1 MTINFPLNCFLPLLL
16 LAGCSAGTAS
26 SSLQRSTQDLSLQ
39 ERSRQTQWE
48 IEVETIEDQA
58 IAEVLGAPTEFV
70 VTFSDDH
77 HSWER
82 AILFLERHTS
92 KQAFQ
97 YISSPQEMI
106 IVSNHGAVQDNYW
119 YNVEKASHPEGWF
132 YRVKAVSAGAGSHHL
147 ADRNA
152 RNLARFI
159 RNGILERSL
168 IAN

>member
-1 MTINFPLNCFLPLLL
+1 MNKKSFQNCLLL
-16 LAGCSAGTAS
+16 LLIIFLAGCSAGAVSNTQA
-26 SSLQRSTQDLSLQ
+26 RSVQDTT
-39 ERSRQTQWE
+39 RQPQWE

-58 IAEVLGAPTEFV
+58 IAEILSTPTEFV
-70 VTFSDDH
+70 VTYSDDH
-77 HSWER
+77 YSWER
-82 AILFLERHTS
+82 AMIFLQSHTS
-92 KQAFQ
+92 KQSFQ
-97 YISSPQEMI
+97 HISSPQEMV
-106 IVSNHGAVQDNYW
+106 IVSNHGAMQDNYW

-132 YRVKAVSAGAGSHHL
+132 YRVKVLPAGAGSHHL